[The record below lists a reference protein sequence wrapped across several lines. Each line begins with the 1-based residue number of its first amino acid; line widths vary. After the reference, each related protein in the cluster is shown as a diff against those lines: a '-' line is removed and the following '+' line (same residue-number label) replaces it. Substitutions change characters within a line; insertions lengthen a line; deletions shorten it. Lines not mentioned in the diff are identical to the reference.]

1 MWYQTTVVATDSSPP
16 PVPRYRE
23 VADALEQQIASGELP
38 PGGRVPSE
46 RAIAERFGL
55 SRMTARQAVELLV
68 RRGVVYRRPG
78 SGTYV
83 AAPRVEHTLQRL
95 LGFTEQMRAQGVEPS
110 GRVLEVGLAPVGD
123 PVVASALELG
133 APIARLA
140 GAPRSLRRRRAAAG
154 RVVPRPRAGLPRP
167 RRSRSGARLAVCGAA

>member
-16 PVPRYRE
+16 QVPRYRE
-23 VADALEQQIASGELP
+23 VADALEQQIASGEPP

-110 GRVLEVGLAPVGD
+110 GRLL
-123 PVVASALELG
+123 
-133 APIARLA
+133 
-140 GAPRSLRRRRAAAG
+140 
-154 RVVPRPRAGLPRP
+154 
-167 RRSRSGARLAVCGAA
+167 